1 MRSLKLLGLGALV
14 VFLALTSL
22 SAVSMGLRQQDCF
35 ITHQGEWTLY
45 DIGDQTFLW
54 RSQDKVAVAT
64 ITNPSFLPVTI
75 VTDDL
80 EFILRP
86 SNSTTIHSKII
97 GIKLHTREIVGA
109 FSQTVSP
116 FFLAPQPVKIEL
128 FLSQTE
134 GITHVW
140 VFKESEKVADIRCGP
155 YGVQDGVPDCE
166 GLTRHPMYSGEAS
179 KLVLAPDSD
188 TSGQFRIVVYN
199 FVRGTYLLRIQF
211 P

>member
-35 ITHQGEWTLY
+35 IAHEGEWTLY
-45 DIGDQTFLW
+45 DIGEQTFLW
-54 RSQDKVAVAT
+54 RSQDKAAVAT
-64 ITNPSFLPVTI
+64 ITNPSLLPVTI

-86 SNSTTIHSKII
+86 SGSTTIHSKII

-109 FSQTVSP
+109 FSQTEST

-128 FLSQTE
+128 FLEQT
-134 GITHVW
+134 GDITHVL
-140 VFKESEKVADIRCGP
+140 VFKGSEKVADIRCGRFNA
-155 YGVQDGVPDCE
+155 PDCR
-166 GLTRHPMYSGEAS
+166 GLISDPMYTGEAS